1 MLRPSHHLRYVEIT
15 TTSFPL
21 PQPRVLLCPG
31 PAHPGRGSA
40 RRRSRRHPA
49 TTAPGCSRARCFP
62 DPGAERLRLCSR
74 SPRRTASPLSASRVP
89 MWPSSVTR
97 SFVTSVPPPQKI
109 PTILGAAESP
119 GAVVLHVGTN
129 DTGLRQSEILK
140 KDFRSLIETVRRT
153 SPATQ
158 IIVSGP
164 LPTYRRGNERFSRLL
179 ALNEWL
185 ITWCKEQ
192 KLLFANNWNLFWER
206 PRLFRPD
213 GLHPSRAGAELLS
226 DNISRLLRTI

>member
-1 MLRPSHHLRYVEIT
+1 
-15 TTSFPL
+15 
-21 PQPRVLLCPG
+21 
-31 PAHPGRGSA
+31 
-40 RRRSRRHPA
+40 
-49 TTAPGCSRARCFP
+49 
-62 DPGAERLRLCSR
+62 
-74 SPRRTASPLSASRVP
+74 

-164 LPTYRRGNERFSRLL
+164 LPTYRRGNER
-179 ALNEWL
+179 
-185 ITWCKEQ
+185 
-192 KLLFANNWNLFWER
+192 
-206 PRLFRPD
+206 LFRPD